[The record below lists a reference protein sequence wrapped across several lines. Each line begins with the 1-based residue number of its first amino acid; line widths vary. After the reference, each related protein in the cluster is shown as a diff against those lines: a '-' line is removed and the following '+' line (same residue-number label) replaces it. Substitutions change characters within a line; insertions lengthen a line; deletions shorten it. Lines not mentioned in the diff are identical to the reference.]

1 MKLFDLAYSIATEN
15 HGILTAA
22 EARANGIASKD
33 LARWVRIGRFV
44 KYGNGVYKA
53 TQYPYSEDDPYAVA
67 VAQCGKGAY
76 LCGESVIGLLRL
88 MPVSIDRIHVRTPHR
103 LRRRLPD
110 GYETSIGKRGYVPI
124 NIDGIMCQKPGD
136 AIRECIRSHMGERL
150 LQAAQ
155 TAYTAGHIGKNEF
168 EKLKE
173 VIGHA

>member
-103 LRRRLPD
+103 LRH
-110 GYETSIGKRGYVPI
+110 
-124 NIDGIMCQKPGD
+124 
-136 AIRECIRSHMGERL
+136 SHMGERL

-173 VIGHA
+173 AIGHA